1 MAYRDLQS
9 FLKKLEATG
18 ELKKINIQVSP
29 ELEMTEI
36 ADRVSKAH
44 GPALLFEDST
54 DSEYPVVMNAMGS
67 YKRMSMALGVENL
80 DDIGEEIQAYLNL
93 SNYLCVRGLLKS
105 IPRLLRLLHVFP
117 IKVPGRGSC
126 QKVIEHNPD
135 LSSLP
140 VLKCWPKDAGRFFTL
155 PLVFTK
161 EADSKKQNVGM
172 YRMQILDKT
181 STGMHWHKHKDGSN
195 IYESFAKKGQRMP
208 VSVALGCDPAITYAA
223 TAPLPKEIDEMMLA
237 GWLRKSNVKMVKCVT
252 NDIYVPAHAEFVLE
266 GYVDPNEELVWEG
279 PFGDHTGYYSLADYY
294 PRFHV
299 TCITHKKNPIYPATV
314 VGKPP
319 MEDCYMAK
327 ATERIFLPILR
338 MQIPELV
345 DLNLPLEGVFHNCA
359 ILSIKNRY
367 PGAARKVMNAVW
379 GMGQMMYTKLILIV
393 DESVDI
399 QNLSSVK
406 DAVLENVNGKD
417 SLFFCEGPLDALDH
431 SSAKAL
437 YGCRL
442 GVDATSQRKTK
453 EDDGVE
459 NTFAVI
465 TIDKK
470 ENYQGRNAVEEY
482 MKDHADKFVICVED
496 SVDSKDMSTVM
507 WKVFNN
513 IDAQRD
519 IVIQGHKIGIDAT
532 KKLTGEGITRDW
544 PDDITM
550 TEDVKQAVEERWSRY
565 GIDESL

>member
-9 FLKKLEATG
+9 FLKKLEANG
-18 ELKKINIQVSP
+18 ELKKIKIQVSP
-29 ELEMTEI
+29 EFEMTEI

-44 GPALLFEDST
+44 GPALLFQDVT
-54 DSEYPVVMNAMGS
+54 DSNYPVVMNAMGS

-93 SNYLCVRGLLKS
+93 ENYLSIRGLCKS
-105 IPRLLRLLHVFP
+105 IPRLLRLVHVFP
-117 IKVPGRGSC
+117 IKVPGRGAC
-126 QKVIEHNPD
+126 QEVIEHNPD
-135 LSSLP
+135 LSTLP

-195 IYESFAKKGQRMP
+195 IYESYAKKGLKMP

-252 NDIYVPAHAEFVLE
+252 NDIYVPANAEFVLE
-266 GYVDPNEELVWEG
+266 GYVDPSEELVWEG

-299 TCITHKKNPIYPATV
+299 TCITHKKNAIYPATV

-393 DESVDI
+393 DESVDV

-406 DAVLENVNGKD
+406 DAVLKNVSGAD
-417 SLFFCEGPLDALDH
+417 SLFFCQGPLDALDH

-442 GVDATSQRKTK
+442 GVDATSQSKMK
-453 EDDGVE
+453 EEGVTD
-459 NTFAVI
+459 TFAVI

-470 ENYQGRNAVEEY
+470 EKYQGRNAIEEY
-482 MKDHADKFVICVED
+482 MNHHEDKFVICVD
-496 SVDSKDMSTVM
+496 ASVDPKDMSTVM

-519 IVIQGHKIGIDAT
+519 IIIQGYKIGIDAT
-532 KKLTGEGITRDW
+532 KKFTGEGITREW

-550 TEDVKQAVEERWSRY
+550 TEDVKQAVEERWSKY
-565 GIDESL
+565 GIDEVL

>member
-1 MAYRDLQS
+1 
-9 FLKKLEATG
+9 
-18 ELKKINIQVSP
+18 
-29 ELEMTEI
+29 
-36 ADRVSKAH
+36 
-44 GPALLFEDST
+44 
-54 DSEYPVVMNAMGS
+54 
-67 YKRMSMALGVENL
+67 
-80 DDIGEEIQAYLNL
+80 
-93 SNYLCVRGLLKS
+93 
-105 IPRLLRLLHVFP
+105 
-117 IKVPGRGSC
+117 
-126 QKVIEHNPD
+126 
-135 LSSLP
+135 
-140 VLKCWPKDAGRFFTL
+140 
-155 PLVFTK
+155 
-161 EADSKKQNVGM
+161 
-172 YRMQILDKT
+172 
-181 STGMHWHKHKDGSN
+181 
-195 IYESFAKKGQRMP
+195 
-208 VSVALGCDPAITYAA
+208 
-223 TAPLPKEIDEMMLA
+223 MMLA

>member
-9 FLKKLEATG
+9 FLKKLEANG
-18 ELKKINIQVSP
+18 ELKKIKIQVSP

-44 GPALLFEDST
+44 GPALLFQDVT
-54 DSEYPVVMNAMGS
+54 DSNYPVVMNAMGS

-93 SNYLCVRGLLKS
+93 ENYLSIRGLCKS
-105 IPRLLRLLHVFP
+105 IPRLLRLVHVFP
-117 IKVPGRGSC
+117 IKVPGRGAC
-126 QKVIEHNPD
+126 QEVIEHNPD
-135 LSSLP
+135 LSTLP

-195 IYESFAKKGQRMP
+195 IYESYAKKGLKMP

-252 NDIYVPAHAEFVLE
+252 NDIYVPANAEFVLE
-266 GYVDPNEELVWEG
+266 GYVDPSEELVWEG

-299 TCITHKKNPIYPATV
+299 TCITHKKNAIYPATV

-393 DESVDI
+393 DESVDV

-406 DAVLENVNGKD
+406 DAVLKNVSGAD
-417 SLFFCEGPLDALDH
+417 SLFFCQGPLDALDH

-442 GVDATSQRKTK
+442 GVDATSQSKKK
-453 EDDGVE
+453 EEGVTD
-459 NTFAVI
+459 TFAVI

-470 ENYQGRNAVEEY
+470 ENYQGRNAIEEY
-482 MKDHADKFVICVED
+482 MNNHEDKFVICVDD
-496 SVDSKDMSTVM
+496 SVDPKDMSTVM

-519 IVIQGHKIGIDAT
+519 IIIRGYKIGIDAT
-532 KKLTGEGITRDW
+532 KKLTGEGITREW

-550 TEDVKQAVEERWSRY
+550 TDDVRQAVEERWSKY
-565 GIDESL
+565 GIDEAL

>member
-9 FLKKLEATG
+9 FLKKLEANG
-18 ELKKINIQVSP
+18 ELKKIKIQVSP

-44 GPALLFEDST
+44 GPALLFQDVT
-54 DSEYPVVMNAMGS
+54 DSNYPVVMNAMGS

-93 SNYLCVRGLLKS
+93 ENYLSIRGLCKS
-105 IPRLLRLLHVFP
+105 IPRLLRLVHVFP
-117 IKVPGRGSC
+117 IKVPGRGAC
-126 QKVIEHNPD
+126 QEVIEHNPD
-135 LSSLP
+135 LSTLP

-195 IYESFAKKGQRMP
+195 IYESYAKKGLKMP

-252 NDIYVPAHAEFVLE
+252 NDIYVPANAEFVLE
-266 GYVDPNEELVWEG
+266 GYVDPSEELVWEG

-299 TCITHKKNPIYPATV
+299 TCITHKKNAIYPATV

-393 DESVDI
+393 DESVDV
-399 QNLSSVK
+399 QNLTSVK
-406 DAVLENVNGKD
+406 DAVLKNVSGAD
-417 SLFFCEGPLDALDH
+417 SLFFCQGPLDALDH

-442 GVDATSQRKTK
+442 GVDATSQSKKK
-453 EDDGVE
+453 EEGVTD
-459 NTFAVI
+459 TFAVI

-470 ENYQGRNAVEEY
+470 ENYQGRNAIEEY
-482 MKDHADKFVICVED
+482 MNNHEDKFVICVDD
-496 SVDSKDMSTVM
+496 SVDPKDMSTVM

-519 IVIQGHKIGIDAT
+519 IIIRGYKIGIDAT
-532 KKLTGEGITRDW
+532 KKLTGEGITREW

-550 TEDVKQAVEERWSRY
+550 TDDVRQAVEERWSKY
-565 GIDESL
+565 GIDEAL